1 MANPITVLV
10 NVSSTAPAQVF
21 NMVSVSGG
29 GSVAATDSDT
39 TIITPYS
46 LCDINRDST
55 TNIGDVMA
63 ILSQVLNTATPAND
77 LNGDGVVNVL
87 DVQIVINAV
96 LGQGCAAH

>member
-1 MANPITVLV
+1 
-10 NVSSTAPAQVF
+10 
-21 NMVSVSGG
+21 
-29 GSVAATDSDT
+29 
-39 TIITPYS
+39 
-46 LCDINRDST
+46 
-55 TNIGDVMA
+55 MA